1 MFASTWT
8 EQLNIAWFHC
18 LTLQRINYKWT
29 DTTHNQLSFV
39 SIIILNITLLPNE
52 QYLKTKILCNQ
63 NTAYYRGFHIS
74 GPPNKKYSYFPCSAL
89 HNFQYIMKISFEYSI
104 YYKMM
109 CRNWGY
115 NNGATLIMKHSSFRY
130 YWLDPSLIAVLIL
143 SICSAKGIHLQAALC
158 NNAYHLQTVNNALKN
173 KWIRPLILS

>member
-1 MFASTWT
+1 M
-8 EQLNIAWFHC
+8 NIAWFHC
-18 LTLQRINYKWT
+18 LTLQRINYKRT
-29 DTTHNQLSFV
+29 DTTHNQLSLV

-63 NTAYYRGFHIS
+63 NTAYYRGLHIS
-74 GPPNKKYSYFPCSAL
+74 GPPNKKYSYVPCSAL
-89 HNFQYIMKISFEYSI
+89 HHFQYIMKICFEYSI
-104 YYKMM
+104 YYKMT

-115 NNGATLIMKHSSFRY
+115 NNGATLIRKHSSFRY

-143 SICSAKGIHLQAALC
+143 NAILCSAKGIHLQAALRI
-158 NNAYHLQTVNNALKN
+158 NAYHLQTVNILNNALKN